1 MADLVLQDSLVDEY
15 FKYKFNDDF
24 NKSKTQKLLKYIHTF
39 PLKRNHPL
47 MQDPSLIGQWD
58 GSDPLIE
65 ISDELDDIV
74 LVESSRL
81 KLMLID
87 RVSATT
93 SLFTTINILNTNE
106 KLQLKY
112 GATYPNLTDKDKA
125 QAHIKA
131 LLSDASWI
139 KITDGYIAA
148 RSSWNT
154 NKSLIQT
161 LLPRSSINVTIVG
174 ADVEQRKMS
183 LDGTQ
188 KNEIEAICPNWNNVS
203 CLAFN
208 TSNMHD
214 RYIETN
220 KVKILLSSGLYH
232 LSTSSAKDFTYII
245 ELK

>member
-1 MADLVLQDSLVDEY
+1 MADIVLQDSLVDQY
-15 FKYKFNDDF
+15 LKFKDNHDF
-24 NKSKTQKLLKYIHTF
+24 DQRTMRKLLKYILPF
-39 PLKRNHPL
+39 SLKSSQIDSTMA
-47 MQDPSLIGQWD
+47 MQLE

-65 ISDELDDIV
+65 IIDECDDTL
-74 LVESSRL
+74 LVQMSRL

-87 RVSATT
+87 RGISPIP
-93 SLFTTINILNTNE
+93 LFTTLNITEETQE
-106 KLQLKY
+106 KLQPKY
-112 GATYPNLTDKDKA
+112 GATYSSATDKDKA

-148 RSSWNT
+148 RSSWST
-154 NKSLIQT
+154 NKSLIQA
-161 LLPRSSINVTIVG
+161 LLPRSSINVIIVG

-188 KNEIEAICPNWNNVS
+188 KNEIEAICANWKNVS

-208 TSNMHD
+208 ASNMHD

-232 LSTSSAKDFTYII
+232 LSVSSRKDFTYII
-245 ELK
+245 ELT